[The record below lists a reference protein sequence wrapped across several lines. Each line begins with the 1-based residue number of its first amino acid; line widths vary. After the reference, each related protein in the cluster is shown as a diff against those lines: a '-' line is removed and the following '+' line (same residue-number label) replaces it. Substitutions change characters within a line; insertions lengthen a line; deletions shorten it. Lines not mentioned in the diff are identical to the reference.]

1 MFMRKKGNVYFVN
14 TVNTAYN
21 KNNVLIYL
29 TLPVDRSS
37 PVESTPQTDFENTRD
52 EDVDETS
59 RKSYVDYSERI
70 FTDLFYIP
78 DYSNTD
84 EDQRSSCSDNESDTG
99 INESNVDEK
108 RENNSRRSATKPN
121 QN

>member
-1 MFMRKKGNVYFVN
+1 M
-14 TVNTAYN
+14 
-21 KNNVLIYL
+21 
-29 TLPVDRSS
+29 DRSS

-59 RKSYVDYSERI
+59 RKNYVDYSERI

-84 EDQRSSCSDNESDTG
+84 EDQHSSCSDNESDTG

>member
-1 MFMRKKGNVYFVN
+1 M
-14 TVNTAYN
+14 
-21 KNNVLIYL
+21 
-29 TLPVDRSS
+29 DRSS

-52 EDVDETS
+52 EDIDETS

-84 EDQRSSCSDNESDTG
+84 EDQHSSCSDNESDTG